1 MLPTLISHK
10 LVWSILLV
18 IWSADY
24 WGRSNL
30 RTSVLPE
37 PAAYDDPTT
46 GIKKCKV
53 ENALPIWNLQRQR
66 DRRCKTE
73 IYVKF
78 MSFLHF
84 FDSEIKFY
92 FRLRLCYRISIL
104 RCFIFVYVYAIVLV
118 YYVYIYVYVFVL
130 TFNS

>member
-1 MLPTLISHK
+1 
-10 LVWSILLV
+10 
-18 IWSADY
+18 
-24 WGRSNL
+24 
-30 RTSVLPE
+30 
-37 PAAYDDPTT
+37 
-46 GIKKCKV
+46 V